1 MAKLIFTPEELKL
14 YFSAKKF
21 HYYWDKSKMK
31 EHDMRI
37 HADGCFPEKM
47 IRERRPNEPLT
58 VLDYRISIFVAKT
71 KPYFDKIV
79 NTLQKIR
86 RSSDWSIK
94 YPQGS
99 FDKIVEGEKL
109 DDYMEDNYPTFE
121 SLTNWAFSYL
131 LRCYLIDPNSVAL
144 VAPLELPTMEN
155 EFVKPVVTLFNSCEI
170 IDYVQ
175 EDYAVLENRVGC
187 WYYTTGRMPILGK
200 SFYIVTTESVT
211 RYDQVNGRG
220 GYTEAFYYEHGMGL
234 LPVFKLGATTV
245 DVYGHHVL
253 YESRI
258 AGILPEF
265 NEALREYSDLQAAK
279 VLHLYPE
286 RWEYTQ
292 NECVKCKGTG
302 QRIQVVNNE
311 SCQVTCDTCGGQG
324 YIASGPFS
332 KLLVKPAAADQLQVP
347 TPPAGFVEK
356 DVEIIKVQEQ
366 SVEQHIYNAL
376 AAINFEFLTS
386 SPLNQSGRAKEVDK
400 DELNTMVHSI
410 AEDIV
415 RIMDKIYWLTALY
428 RYQVQYTP
436 DEIYAMLPDIAVPE
450 KFDIL
455 STKYFDEQITSAIAN
470 KLNPAILNQLQVSYA
485 TKVFNNDLD
494 IADYV
499 GMILN
504 IDPLAGITEDDKMSR
519 LSNEG
524 ITKLDYVVSS
534 NINKFVAQAIEA
546 NSEFDDLDI
555 AAQKE
560 IIYAMAQAQID
571 DAILDLM
578 PVDNPPEDILP
589 K

>member
-1 MAKLIFTPEELKL
+1 
-14 YFSAKKF
+14 
-21 HYYWDKSKMK
+21 
-31 EHDMRI
+31 
-37 HADGCFPEKM
+37 
-47 IRERRPNEPLT
+47 
-58 VLDYRISIFVAKT
+58 
-71 KPYFDKIV
+71 
-79 NTLQKIR
+79 
-86 RSSDWSIK
+86 
-94 YPQGS
+94 
-99 FDKIVEGEKL
+99 
-109 DDYMEDNYPTFE
+109 
-121 SLTNWAFSYL
+121 
-131 LRCYLIDPNSVAL
+131 
-144 VAPLELPTMEN
+144 
-155 EFVKPVVTLFNSCEI
+155 
-170 IDYVQ
+170 
-175 EDYAVLENRVGC
+175 
-187 WYYTTGRMPILGK
+187 
-200 SFYIVTTESVT
+200 
-211 RYDQVNGRG
+211 
-220 GYTEAFYYEHGMGL
+220 
-234 LPVFKLGATTV
+234 
-245 DVYGHHVL
+245 
-253 YESRI
+253 
-258 AGILPEF
+258 
-265 NEALREYSDLQAAK
+265 
-279 VLHLYPE
+279 
-286 RWEYTQ
+286 
-292 NECVKCKGTG
+292 
-302 QRIQVVNNE
+302 
-311 SCQVTCDTCGGQG
+311 
-324 YIASGPFS
+324 
-332 KLLVKPAAADQLQVP
+332 
-347 TPPAGFVEK
+347 
-356 DVEIIKVQEQ
+356 
-366 SVEQHIYNAL
+366 
-376 AAINFEFLTS
+376 
-386 SPLNQSGRAKEVDK
+386 
-400 DELNTMVHSI
+400 MVHSI